1 MFSWPCRAASTRRC
15 SRVRFFVL
23 GASGMAGHTISLYL
37 KERGHRV
44 VGFSRRGVPFLDEQV
59 VGDARDEA
67 LLAEALAEGGF
78 DVAVNC
84 VGVLNQYAERDPEGA
99 VYLNGGLPHV
109 LARICEGTP
118 TRVFHMSTD
127 CVFAGNTGPYTE
139 DSVPDGGS
147 VYDRTKA
154 AGELRD
160 RKNLTFRNSIVGPDT
175 DPDGIGLLNWFMRQE
190 GPVRGYTGAIW
201 TGLTTLELAKAM
213 EHQAGER
220 ACGLVNMVPD
230 GSISKCDLLELF
242 NEELRGGKVEIVPD
256 GSVAL
261 DKTLVRTNFGP
272 TYLPKPYPDQVREMA
287 EWIRAHRELYPHY
300 EVI

>member
-1 MFSWPCRAASTRRC
+1 
-15 SRVRFFVL
+15 
-23 GASGMAGHTISLYL
+23 MAGHTISIYL

-67 LLAEALAEGGF
+67 LLGEAIGEGEF
-78 DVAVNC
+78 DVVVNC
-84 VGVLNQYAERDPEGA
+84 VGVLNRHAERDPEGA
-99 VYLNGGLPHV
+99 AYLNGELPHV
-109 LARICEGTP
+109 LARICDGTP

-139 DSVPDGGS
+139 DSAPDGAT

-160 RKNLTFRNSIVGPDT
+160 RKNLTFRNSIVGPDI
-175 DPDGIGLLNWFMRQE
+175 DPAGIGLLNWFMAQE

-213 EHQAGER
+213 EHEASER
-220 ACGLVNMVPD
+220 AFGLVNMVPD
-230 GSISKCDLLELF
+230 GSISKYDLLRLF
-242 NEELRGGKVEIVPD
+242 NELLRGGSVEIVPD
-256 GSVAL
+256 GSVSL
-261 DKTLVRTNFGP
+261 DKTLVRTNLAP
-272 TYLPKPYPDQVREMA
+272 TYIPRSYPDQVGEMA
-287 EWIRAHRELYPHY
+287 GWIRTHRELYPHY
-300 EVI
+300 HLG